1 MTVNILGTPYE
12 IIVKKYDEEEAF
24 DRRSIAGFCDGYAK
38 EIVVCDMHTYKDWE
52 HDTEKTIVEC
62 QKETTRHEIVH
73 AFFYE
78 SGLWDNSFGI
88 DNSWANN
95 EEMLDWIAIQCA
107 KIYKAWQ
114 EADAL

>member
-38 EIVVCDMHTYKDWE
+38 EIVVCDMHTYKGWE

-73 AFFYE
+73 AFFNE
-78 SGLWDNSFGI
+78 SGLCDCSNEFGGA
-88 DNSWANN
+88 WAKN
-95 EEMLDWIAIQCA
+95 EEMVDWIALQGT
-107 KIYKAWQ
+107 KIYKAWKSVG
-114 EADAL
+114 AI

>member
-52 HDTEKTIVEC
+52 NETEKTIVEC

-78 SGLWDNSFGI
+78 SGLWDSSLGI
-88 DNSWANN
+88 DNSWAKN
-95 EEMLDWIAIQCA
+95 EEMVDWIAIQGE

-114 EADAL
+114 EANAL